1 MGYGGPMKNFPP
13 QIHWGKEHEERACK
27 CYNENRKDVVELM
40 EVLPSGLHLMPEKA
54 YLGASTD
61 GIIVVS
67 FTWCPI
73 GLAVTT
79 MIIFET
85 TKHLLDK

>member
-40 EVLPSGLHLMPEKA
+40 EVLPSGCQKKHTLELQLMES
-54 YLGASTD
+54 LLSVSHGAT
-61 GIIVVS
+61 
-67 FTWCPI
+67 
-73 GLAVTT
+73 
-79 MIIFET
+79 
-85 TKHLLDK
+85 

>member
-1 MGYGGPMKNFPP
+1 MKNFSP

-27 CYNENRKDVVELM
+27 YYNENRKDAVELM
-40 EVLPSGLHLMPEKA
+40 EVLPFGLHLMPEKA

-61 GIIVVS
+61 GIIVIR
-67 FTWCPI
+67 FTWGLI

-79 MIIFET
+79 MIMFET